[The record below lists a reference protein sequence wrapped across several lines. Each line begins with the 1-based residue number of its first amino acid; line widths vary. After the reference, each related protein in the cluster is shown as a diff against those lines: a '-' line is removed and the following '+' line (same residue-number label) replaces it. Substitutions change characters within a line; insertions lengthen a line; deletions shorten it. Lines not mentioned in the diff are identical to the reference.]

1 MPQGFCPKRTQGEEA
16 ARTTVHGCSRAHPG
30 GLNPFP
36 MPCGPDGGEALSQRP
51 PPRHVRR
58 PLPACNV
65 EANTALAPAF
75 ARVTEPAQDAADLIV
90 AALAA
95 LGVDY
100 VFGVPGGAVEP
111 LYNALARSAR
121 RGGPQAVVARNEQG
135 AAYMADG
142 YARET
147 GRLGVC
153 IATSGPGATNLITGV
168 ACAYDNHVPLL
179 VITGQPPIRNFGRG
193 ALQESSCTGI
203 NTVAMFRPCTR
214 YNSLVSHAEQLPTK
228 LFNALMQAQRAP
240 SGPSHLSIPVDIL
253 RQPLADGLE
262 APDFAGLLR
271 RAPALVDLPAVR
283 QLARLLFSARQPV
296 WLIGDGC
303 GEAANELMQLVRRTE
318 GRFITTPD
326 GKGFINP
333 RHPSYRGVFG
343 FGGHA
348 SAAELLQG
356 EPDLVIALGTGFGE
370 FSSGGWSTA
379 LLNSRLVHVDDSDE
393 NLMRSPMARLHVRGH
408 IKSVCEQLIALLAPS
423 HQGQEAQLLPFLHP
437 QMARQAYE
445 AMVDSPQAL
454 RGDSAPVKPQR
465 LVASLGE
472 RCPPQTRFVADAGNS
487 AAWAVHYLAPHD
499 QRSARMPS
507 GAFLPAGQE
516 RRMRSSSWLRV
527 TMDFAP
533 MGWAIGSAVGIALAN
548 RRCPVVCLTGDGSY
562 LMNGQ
567 EITVAAE
574 LGLTVLY
581 VVLND
586 GALGMVKH
594 GQRLA
599 GAEPIGFQ
607 LPQVDFAAMA
617 AAMGIPGHV
626 VRSTQDLDALDFG
639 ALLSRRGP
647 TLLDVRID
655 GEEVPPMNLR
665 MRTLGTA
672 R

>member
-1 MPQGFCPKRTQGEEA
+1 MET
-16 ARTTVHGCSRAHPG
+16 
-30 GLNPFP
+30 
-36 MPCGPDGGEALSQRP
+36 
-51 PPRHVRR
+51 
-58 PLPACNV
+58 
-65 EANTALAPAF
+65 NTALAPFYAAAPDP
-75 ARVTEPAQDAADLIV
+75 AREPAARDAA
-90 AALAA
+90 ALLVEALEA
-95 LGVDY
+95 LGVEY
-100 VFGVPGGAVEP
+100 VFGVPGGAIEP
-111 LYNALARSAR
+111 LYNALARSGR

-147 GRLGVC
+147 GKIGVC

-168 ACAYDNHVPLL
+168 ACAYDNNVPML
-179 VITGQPPIRNFGRG
+179 VITGQPPIKNFGKG

-203 NTVAMFRPCTR
+203 NTMAMFRPCTR
-214 YNSLVSHAEQLPTK
+214 YNSLVSHAEQLPIK
-228 LFNALMQAQRAP
+228 LFNALMHAQRAP

-253 RQPLADGLE
+253 RQPLPDDLE
-262 APDFAGLLR
+262 TPDFAGLLR
-271 RAPALVDLPAVR
+271 RAPALVDLSAVR

-303 GEAANELMQLVRRTE
+303 GEAGNELMQLVQLTD
-318 GRFITTPD
+318 GHFIATPD

-333 RHPSYRGVFG
+333 RHPRFRGVFG

-348 SAAELLQG
+348 SAAELLSSA
-356 EPDLVIALGTGFGE
+356 PDLVIALGTGFGE
-370 FSSGGWSTA
+370 FNSGGWSTS
-379 LLNSRLVHVDDSDE
+379 LLNSRLIHVDDSDE
-393 NLMRSPMARLHVRGH
+393 NLMRSPTARLHVRGH

-423 HQGQEAQLLPFLHP
+423 NSGQDATVLPFLHP

-445 AMVDSPQAL
+445 AMVDSPQAIHS
-454 RGDSAPVKPQR
+454 DSTPVKPQR
-465 LVASLGE
+465 LLATLGE
-472 RCPPQTRFVADAGNS
+472 CCPPQTRFVADAGNS

-499 QRSARMPS
+499 KRNGRLP
-507 GAFLPAGQE
+507 GGPFLPAGQE
-516 RRMRSSSWLRV
+516 RRTRPSSWLRV

-574 LGLTVLY
+574 LGLPVLY

-599 GAEPIGFQ
+599 GAEPIGFE
-607 LPQVDFAAMA
+607 LPKVDFAMMA

-626 VRSTQDLDALDFG
+626 IRSPADLDALDFN
-639 ALLSRRGP
+639 AILSRGGP

-665 MRTLGTA
+665 MKTLGTA
-672 R
+672 GTTK

>member
-1 MPQGFCPKRTQGEEA
+1 M
-16 ARTTVHGCSRAHPG
+16 S
-30 GLNPFP
+30 
-36 MPCGPDGGEALSQRP
+36 CGRLQ
-51 PPRHVRR
+51 
-58 PLPACNV
+58 PLPLRRALPVCNV
-65 EANTALAPAF
+65 ETNTAFAPVHDPAP
-75 ARVTEPAQDAADLIV
+75 EPARDAADLIV
-90 AALAA
+90 EALEA
-95 LGVDY
+95 LGVEY
-100 VFGVPGGAVEP
+100 VFGVPGGAIEP
-111 LYNALARSAR
+111 LYNALARSGR
-121 RGGPQAVVARNEQG
+121 RGGPRAIVARNEQG

-147 GRLGVC
+147 GKLGVC

-168 ACAYDNHVPLL
+168 ACSYDNDVPLL
-179 VITGQPPIRNFGRG
+179 VITGQPPIRNFGKG

-203 NTVAMFRPCTR
+203 NTMAMFRPCTR

-228 LFNALMQAQRAP
+228 LFNAIMQAQRAP

-253 RQPLADGLE
+253 REPLPADQDM
-262 APDFAGLLR
+262 PDFGGLLR

-283 QLARLLFSARQPV
+283 QLARLLFSAQRPV
-296 WLIGDGC
+296 WLLGAGC
-303 GEAANELMQLVRRTE
+303 GDAVGELMQLVQHTD

-326 GKGFINP
+326 GKGFVNP
-333 RHPSYRGVFG
+333 RHPRFSGVFG

-370 FSSGGWSTA
+370 FNSGGWSSA

-408 IKSVCEQLIALLAPS
+408 IKAVCEQLLALLTPP
-423 HQGQEAQLLPFLHP
+423 HDGHNAQLLPFMHP
-437 QMARQAYE
+437 QVARQAYD
-445 AMVDSPQAL
+445 AMVDSPAAA
-454 RGDSAPVKPQR
+454 RGDDAPVKPQR
-465 LVASLGE
+465 LIATLGE
-472 RCPPQTRFVADAGNS
+472 RCTPQTRFVADAGNS
-487 AAWAVHYLAPHD
+487 AAWAVHYLAPRD
-499 QRSARMPS
+499 QRSGRMPGS
-507 GAFLPAGQE
+507 AWLPAGKE
-516 RRMRSSSWLRV
+516 RRTRHSSWLRV

-533 MGWAIGSAVGIALAN
+533 MGWAIGSAVGIAMAN
-548 RRCPVVCLTGDGSY
+548 PRCPVVCLTGDGSY

-574 LGLTVLY
+574 LGLPVLY

-607 LPQVDFAAMA
+607 LPRVDFALMA
-617 AAMGIPGHV
+617 KAMGIHGLV
-626 VRSTQDLDALDFG
+626 VRSAAELDAVDFD
-639 ALLSRRGP
+639 ALLARRGP

-665 MRTLGTA
+665 MKTLGTA
-672 R
+672 K

>member
-1 MPQGFCPKRTQGEEA
+1 MD
-16 ARTTVHGCSRAHPG
+16 S
-30 GLNPFP
+30 
-36 MPCGPDGGEALSQRP
+36 
-51 PPRHVRR
+51 
-58 PLPACNV
+58 
-65 EANTALAPAF
+65 NTALAPFYADAPDT
-75 ARVTEPAQDAADLIV
+75 AREPAARDAADLLV
-90 AALAA
+90 EALEAI
-95 LGVDY
+95 GVEY
-100 VFGVPGGAVEP
+100 VFGVPGGAIEP
-111 LYNALARSAR
+111 LYNALARSGR

-147 GRLGVC
+147 GKIGVC

-168 ACAYDNHVPLL
+168 ACAYDNNVPML
-179 VITGQPPIRNFGRG
+179 VITGQPPIKNFGKG

-203 NTVAMFRPCTR
+203 NTMAMFRPCTR
-214 YNSLVSHAEQLPTK
+214 YNSLVSHAEQLPIK
-228 LFNALMQAQRAP
+228 LFNALMHAQRAP

-253 RQPLADGLE
+253 RQPLPDDLE
-262 APDFAGLLR
+262 TPDFAGLLR

-303 GEAANELMQLVRRTE
+303 GEAGNELMQLVQRTD
-318 GRFITTPD
+318 GHFIATPD

-333 RHPSYRGVFG
+333 RHPRFRGVFG
-343 FGGHA
+343 FGGHD
-348 SAAELLQG
+348 SAAELLSSA
-356 EPDLVIALGTGFGE
+356 PDLVIALGTGFGE
-370 FSSGGWSTA
+370 FNSGGWSSS

-423 HQGQEAQLLPFLHP
+423 SSGQDGQLLPFVHP

-445 AMVDSPQAL
+445 AMVDSPQATL
-454 RGDSAPVKPQR
+454 SDSAPVKPQR
-465 LVASLGE
+465 LLATLSE

-499 QRSARMPS
+499 QRSGRLP
-507 GAFLPAGQE
+507 GGPFLPSGQE
-516 RRMRSSSWLRV
+516 RRTRPSSWLRV

-533 MGWAIGSAVGIALAN
+533 MGWAIGSAVGIAMAN

-574 LGLTVLY
+574 LGLPVLY

-599 GAEPIGFQ
+599 GAEPIGFE
-607 LPQVDFAAMA
+607 LPKVDFAMMA

-626 VRSTQDLDALDFG
+626 IRSPADLDALDFN
-639 ALLSRRGP
+639 AILSRGGP
-647 TLLDVRID
+647 TLLDIRID

-665 MRTLGTA
+665 MKTLGTA
-672 R
+672 K

>member
-1 MPQGFCPKRTQGEEA
+1 MVGSFS
-16 ARTTVHGCSRAHPG
+16 SRCRADSRCKALQQRNAHA
-30 GLNPFP
+30 F
-36 MPCGPDGGEALSQRP
+36 A
-51 PPRHVRR
+51 RR
-58 PLPACNV
+58 PIACCTV
-65 EANTALAPAF
+65 ESNTVLALAPEP
-75 ARVTEPAQDAADLIV
+75 TCEPAARDAADLLV
-90 AALAA
+90 DALAA
-95 LGVDY
+95 LGVEY
-100 VFGVPGGAVEP
+100 VFGVPGGAIEP
-111 LYNALARSAR
+111 LYNALARSGR

-147 GRLGVC
+147 GKLGVC

-168 ACAYDNHVPLL
+168 ACAYDNNVPML
-179 VITGQPPIRNFGRG
+179 VITGQPPIKNFGKG

-203 NTVAMFRPCTR
+203 NTMAMFRPCTR

-253 RQPLADGLE
+253 REPLPADME
-262 APDFAGLLR
+262 TPDFAGLLR

-303 GEAANELMQLVRRTE
+303 GEAANDLMQLVQRTD
-318 GRFITTPD
+318 GTFITTPD

-333 RHPSYRGVFG
+333 RHPRYQGVFG

-348 SAAELLQG
+348 SAAELLSS

-370 FSSGGWSTA
+370 FNSGGWSTA

-408 IKSVCEQLIALLAPS
+408 IRSVCEQLLTLLAPS
-423 HQGQEAQLLPFLHP
+423 NGGQDAAVLPFMHP
-437 QMARQAYE
+437 QVARQAYE

-454 RGDSAPVKPQR
+454 HSDSAPVKPQR
-465 LVASLGE
+465 LLATLGE

-499 QRSARMPS
+499 KRSRMPGGAYLPS
-507 GAFLPAGQE
+507 GKE
-516 RRMRSSSWLRV
+516 RRLRSSSWLRV

-574 LGLTVLY
+574 LGLSVLY

-607 LPQVDFAAMA
+607 LPKVDFAAMA
-617 AAMGIPGHV
+617 AAMGIPGYV
-626 VRSTQDLDALDFG
+626 IRSPHDLDALDFG

-655 GEEVPPMNLR
+655 GEEVPPMNVR
-665 MRTLGTA
+665 MKTLGTA

>member
-1 MPQGFCPKRTQGEEA
+1 M
-16 ARTTVHGCSRAHPG
+16 
-30 GLNPFP
+30 
-36 MPCGPDGGEALSQRP
+36 RP
-51 PPRHVRR
+51 PVRC
-58 PLPACNV
+58 PVACCTV
-65 EANTALAPAF
+65 ESNTALAPFYTEAPDS
-75 ARVTEPAQDAADLIV
+75 ARECALRDAADLLV
-90 AALAA
+90 DALAA
-95 LGVDY
+95 LGVEY
-100 VFGVPGGAVEP
+100 VFGVPGGAIEP

-147 GRLGVC
+147 GKLGVC

-168 ACAYDNHVPLL
+168 ACAYDNNVPML
-179 VITGQPPIRNFGRG
+179 VITGQPPIKNFGKG

-203 NTVAMFRPCTR
+203 NTMAMFRPCTR

-253 RQPLADGLE
+253 RSPLPDDLE
-262 APDFAGLLR
+262 TPDFAGLLR

-303 GEAANELMQLVRRTE
+303 GEAANDLMQLVQRTE
-318 GRFITTPD
+318 GHFITTPD

-333 RHPSYRGVFG
+333 RHPRFRGVFG

-370 FSSGGWSTA
+370 FNSGGWSTA

-408 IKSVCEQLIALLAPS
+408 IKSVCEQLIALLNSPQDAT
-423 HQGQEAQLLPFLHP
+423 LLPFMHP
-437 QMARQAYE
+437 QVARQAYE
-445 AMVDSPQAL
+445 AMVDSPEAL
-454 RGDSAPVKPQR
+454 HSDSAPLKPQR
-465 LVASLGE
+465 LVATLGE

-499 QRSARMPS
+499 QRARMPGS
-507 GAFLPAGQE
+507 AYLPAGKE
-516 RRMRSSSWLRV
+516 RRTRTSSWLRV

-533 MGWAIGSAVGIALAN
+533 MGWAIGSAVGIAMAN

-574 LGLTVLY
+574 LGLPVLY

-607 LPQVDFAAMA
+607 LPKVDFAAMA

-626 VRSTQDLDALDFG
+626 VRSPADLDALDFD
-639 ALLSRRGP
+639 ALLSRQGP
-647 TLLDVRID
+647 TLLDIRID

-665 MRTLGTA
+665 MKTLGTA

>member
-1 MPQGFCPKRTQGEEA
+1 ME
-16 ARTTVHGCSRAHPG
+16 S
-30 GLNPFP
+30 
-36 MPCGPDGGEALSQRP
+36 
-51 PPRHVRR
+51 
-58 PLPACNV
+58 
-65 EANTALAPAF
+65 NTALAPFYAEVPDR
-75 ARVTEPAQDAADLIV
+75 APTPLAAAPRDAADLLIS
-90 AALAA
+90 ALEA
-95 LGVDY
+95 LGVEY
-100 VFGVPGGAVEP
+100 VFGVPGGAIEP

-142 YARET
+142 YARES
-147 GRLGVC
+147 GKIGVC

-168 ACAYDNHVPLL
+168 ACAYDNNVPML
-179 VITGQPPIRNFGRG
+179 VITGQPPIRNFGKG

-203 NTVAMFRPCTR
+203 NTMAMFRPCTR

-228 LFNALMQAQRAP
+228 LFNALMQALRAP

-253 RQPLADGLE
+253 REPLADDLE
-262 APDFAGLLR
+262 TPEFAALLR

-283 QLARLLFSARQPV
+283 QLASLLFSAREPV

-303 GEAANELMQLVRRTE
+303 GEAANELMQLVQRT
-318 GRFITTPD
+318 GGHFITTPD
-326 GKGFINP
+326 GKGFVNP
-333 RHPSYRGVFG
+333 RHPRFRGVFG
-343 FGGHA
+343 FGGHG
-348 SAAELLQG
+348 SAAELLSSA
-356 EPDLVIALGTGFGE
+356 PDLVIALGTGFGE
-370 FSSGGWSTA
+370 FSSGGWSSS

-408 IKSVCEQLIALLAPS
+408 VRSVCEQLLALLAPS
-423 HQGQEAQLLPFLHP
+423 KGGPEAQLLPFLHP
-437 QMARQAYE
+437 QKAREAYE
-445 AMVDSPQAL
+445 AMVDSPQAVRSNSL
-454 RGDSAPVKPQR
+454 PVKPQR
-465 LVASLGE
+465 LMATLSE

-499 QRSARMPS
+499 QRSRLPG
-507 GAFLPAGQE
+507 GAGLPAGRD
-516 RRMRSSSWLRV
+516 RRARSSSWLRV

-533 MGWAIGSAVGIALAN
+533 MGWAIGSAVGIAMAN

-574 LGLTVLY
+574 LGLPVLY

-607 LPQVDFAAMA
+607 LPQVNFALMA

-626 VRSTQDLDALDFG
+626 IRSPQDLDALDFD
-639 ALLSRRGP
+639 ALLSRPGP

-665 MRTLGTA
+665 MKTLGTA
-672 R
+672 K

>member
-1 MPQGFCPKRTQGEEA
+1 
-16 ARTTVHGCSRAHPG
+16 
-30 GLNPFP
+30 
-36 MPCGPDGGEALSQRP
+36 MPCEQAGAGRLRGARSQP
-51 PPRHVRR
+51 VARR
-58 PLPACNV
+58 PIACRNV
-65 EANTALAPAF
+65 ESNTALAPFYAGETDLP
-75 ARVTEPAQDAADLIV
+75 RESTVRDAADLIV
-90 AALAA
+90 DALAA
-95 LGVDY
+95 LGVEF
-100 VFGVPGGAVEP
+100 VFGVPGGAIEP

-121 RGGPQAVVARNEQG
+121 RGGPQAIVARNEQG

-168 ACAYDNHVPLL
+168 ACAYDNNIPML
-179 VITGQPPIRNFGRG
+179 VITGQPPIKNFGKG

-203 NTVAMFRPCTR
+203 NTMAMFRPCTR
-214 YNSLVSHAEQLPTK
+214 YNSLVSHAEQLPNK
-228 LFNALMQAQRAP
+228 LFNALMQAHRAP

-253 RQPLADGLE
+253 REPLSDDVDM
-262 APDFAGLLR
+262 PDFAGLLR

-303 GEAANELMQLVRRTE
+303 GEAATDLMQLVQRTD
-318 GRFITTPD
+318 GNFITTPD

-333 RHPSYRGVFG
+333 RHPRFRGVFG

-348 SAAELLQG
+348 SAAELLSS
-356 EPDLVIALGTGFGE
+356 EPDLVIAVGTGFGE
-370 FSSGGWSTA
+370 LNSGGWSA
-379 LLNSRLVHVDDSDE
+379 SLLNSRLVHVDDSDE

-408 IKSVCEQLIALLAPS
+408 IRSVCEQLLTLLASP
-423 HQGQEAQLLPFLHP
+423 QDAALLPFLHP
-437 QMARQAYE
+437 QVARQAYE
-445 AMVDSPQAL
+445 AMVDSPEAL
-454 RGDSAPVKPQR
+454 HGEASPVKPQR
-465 LVASLGE
+465 LVAALGE

-487 AAWAVHYLAPHD
+487 AVWAVHYLAPHD
-499 QRSARMPS
+499 KRSGRMPG
-507 GAFLPAGQE
+507 GAYLPAGQE
-516 RRMRSSSWLRV
+516 RRTRHSSWLRV

-574 LGLTVLY
+574 LGLPVLY

-599 GAEPIGFQ
+599 GAEPIGFE
-607 LPQVDFAAMA
+607 LPRVDFAAMA

-626 VRSTQDLDALDFG
+626 IRSHKDLDELDFNV
-639 ALLSRRGP
+639 LLNRRGP
-647 TLLDVRID
+647 TLLDIRID
-655 GEEVPPMNLR
+655 GEEVPPMNVR
-665 MRTLGTA
+665 MKTLGTA

>member
-1 MPQGFCPKRTQGEEA
+1 ME
-16 ARTTVHGCSRAHPG
+16 S
-30 GLNPFP
+30 
-36 MPCGPDGGEALSQRP
+36 
-51 PPRHVRR
+51 
-58 PLPACNV
+58 
-65 EANTALAPAF
+65 NTALAPAR
-75 ARVTEPAQDAADLIV
+75 AWATEPARDCAPRDAADLIV
-90 AALAA
+90 DALAA
-95 LGVDY
+95 LGVEY

-121 RGGPQAVVARNEQG
+121 RGGPQAIVARNEQG

-168 ACAYDNHVPLL
+168 ACAYDNNVPIL
-179 VITGQPPIRNFGRG
+179 VITGQPPIKNFGKG

-253 RQPLADGLE
+253 REPLRPGME

-303 GEAANELMQLVRRTE
+303 GDAANELMQLVQRSD
-318 GRFITTPD
+318 GSFITTPD

-333 RHPSYRGVFG
+333 RHPRYRGVFG

-348 SAAELLQG
+348 SAAELLQA

-370 FSSGGWSTA
+370 FNSGGWSST

-408 IKSVCEQLIALLAPS
+408 IKSVCEQLLALLAPS
-423 HQGQEAQLLPFLHP
+423 HNGQEAQLLPFLHP
-437 QMARQAYE
+437 QVARLAYE
-445 AMVDSPQAL
+445 AMVDSPEAL
-454 RGDSAPVKPQR
+454 RSDSAPVKPQR
-465 LVASLGE
+465 LVACLSE

-487 AAWAVHYLAPHD
+487 AAWAVHYLAPRD
-499 QRSARMPS
+499 QRSARLPGS
-507 GAFLPAGQE
+507 AFLPAGQE
-516 RRMRSSSWLRV
+516 RRTGSSSWLRV

-533 MGWAIGSAVGIALAN
+533 MGWAIGSAVGIAMAN

-574 LGLTVLY
+574 LGLPVLY

-607 LPQVDFAAMA
+607 LPKVDFAAMA
-617 AAMGIPGHV
+617 ASMGIPGHV
-626 VRSTQDLDALDFG
+626 IRTPQELDALDFD
-639 ALLSRRGP
+639 ALLSRAGP

>member
-1 MPQGFCPKRTQGEEA
+1 ME
-16 ARTTVHGCSRAHPG
+16 S
-30 GLNPFP
+30 
-36 MPCGPDGGEALSQRP
+36 
-51 PPRHVRR
+51 
-58 PLPACNV
+58 
-65 EANTALAPAF
+65 NTALAPFYVGAPD
-75 ARVTEPAQDAADLIV
+75 ATREPAHRDAADLIV
-90 AALAA
+90 DALAA
-95 LGVDY
+95 LGVEY
-100 VFGVPGGAVEP
+100 VFGVPGGAIEP

-147 GRLGVC
+147 GKLGVC

-168 ACAYDNHVPLL
+168 ACAYDNNVPLL
-179 VITGQPPIRNFGRG
+179 VITGQPPIKNFGKG

-203 NTVAMFRPCTR
+203 NTMAMFRPCTR

-228 LFNALMQAQRAP
+228 LFNALMQAQRSP
-240 SGPSHLSIPVDIL
+240 SGPSHLSIPVDLL
-253 RQPLADGLE
+253 RAPVSSDAE
-262 APDFAGLLR
+262 TPDFAGLLR

-283 QLARLLFSARQPV
+283 QLARLLFSAQRPV

-303 GEAANELMQLVRRTE
+303 GEAANELMQLVQRTD
-318 GRFITTPD
+318 GHFITTPD

-333 RHPSYRGVFG
+333 RHPRYRGVFG

-370 FSSGGWSTA
+370 FNSGGWSSA

-408 IKSVCEQLIALLAPS
+408 IKSVCEQLMTLLASP
-423 HQGQEAQLLPFLHP
+423 QEGTLLPFMHP

-445 AMVDSPQAL
+445 AMVDRPAALQAEA
-454 RGDSAPVKPQR
+454 GPVKPQR
-465 LVASLGE
+465 LVATLGE

-487 AAWAVHYLAPHD
+487 AAWAVHYLAPQD
-499 QRSARMPS
+499 QRGGRMPG
-507 GAFLPAGQE
+507 GAYLPAGKE
-516 RRMRSSSWLRV
+516 RRTRSSSWLRV

-548 RRCPVVCLTGDGSY
+548 RRCPVVCMTGDGSY

-574 LGLTVLY
+574 LGLPVLY

-607 LPQVDFAAMA
+607 LPRVDFAAMA
-617 AAMGIPGHV
+617 AAMGIAGHV
-626 VRSTQDLDALDFG
+626 IRTAADLDALDFNS
-639 ALLSRRGP
+639 LLSRGGP

-665 MRTLGTA
+665 MKTLGTA

>member
-1 MPQGFCPKRTQGEEA
+1 
-16 ARTTVHGCSRAHPG
+16 
-30 GLNPFP
+30 
-36 MPCGPDGGEALSQRP
+36 
-51 PPRHVRR
+51 
-58 PLPACNV
+58 V
-65 EANTALAPAF
+65 ETNTALAPFYSA
-75 ARVTEPAQDAADLIV
+75 APETTREPAARDAADLLV
-90 AALAA
+90 EALEA
-95 LGVDY
+95 LGVEY
-100 VFGVPGGAVEP
+100 VFGVPGGAIEP
-111 LYNALARSAR
+111 LYNALARSGR

-147 GRLGVC
+147 GKIGVC

-168 ACAYDNHVPLL
+168 ACAYDNNVPML
-179 VITGQPPIRNFGRG
+179 VITGQPPIKNFGKG

-203 NTVAMFRPCTR
+203 NTMAMFRPCTR
-214 YNSLVSHAEQLPTK
+214 YNSLVSHAEQLPIK
-228 LFNALMQAQRAP
+228 LFNALMHAQRAP

-253 RQPLADGLE
+253 RQPLPDDLE
-262 APDFAGLLR
+262 TPDFAGLLR

-283 QLARLLFSARQPV
+283 QLARLLFSASAPV
-296 WLIGDGC
+296 WLVGDGC
-303 GEAANELMQLVRRTE
+303 GDAANELMQLVQLTD
-318 GRFITTPD
+318 GHFIATPD

-333 RHPSYRGVFG
+333 RHPRFRGVFG
-343 FGGHA
+343 FGGHS
-348 SAAELLQG
+348 SAAELLSS

-370 FSSGGWSTA
+370 FNSGGWSTN

-393 NLMRSPMARLHVRGH
+393 NLMRSPTARLHVRGH

-423 HQGQEAQLLPFLHP
+423 NSGNDATVLPFLHP
-437 QMARQAYE
+437 QKARQAYE
-445 AMVDSPQAL
+445 AMVDSPAAIHS
-454 RGDSAPVKPQR
+454 DSAPVKPQR
-465 LVASLGE
+465 LLAALSE

-499 QRSARMPS
+499 QRSGRLP
-507 GAFLPAGQE
+507 GGPFLPAGQE
-516 RRMRSSSWLRV
+516 RRTRPSSWLRV

-533 MGWAIGSAVGIALAN
+533 MGWAIGSAVGIAVAN

-574 LGLTVLY
+574 LGLPVLY

-617 AAMGIPGHV
+617 RSMGIPGVV
-626 VRSTQDLDALDFG
+626 VRSGAELDALDFE
-639 ALLSRRGP
+639 ALLSRNGP
-647 TLLDVRID
+647 TLLDVRVD

>member
-1 MPQGFCPKRTQGEEA
+1 
-16 ARTTVHGCSRAHPG
+16 
-30 GLNPFP
+30 
-36 MPCGPDGGEALSQRP
+36 MPCGPAGARRSESALP
-51 PPRHVRR
+51 PLHARH
-58 PLPACNV
+58 PIACRNV
-65 EANTALAPAF
+65 ESNTAFAPFPAGAF
-75 ARVTEPAQDAADLIV
+75 ESSRNVAARDAADLIV
-90 AALAA
+90 DALAA
-95 LGVDY
+95 LGVEY
-100 VFGVPGGAVEP
+100 VFGVPGGAIEP
-111 LYNALARSAR
+111 LYNALARSGR
-121 RGGPQAVVARNEQG
+121 RGGPQAIVARNEQG

-168 ACAYDNHVPLL
+168 ACAYDNNVPLL
-179 VITGQPPIRNFGRG
+179 VLTGQPPIKNFGKG

-203 NTVAMFRPCTR
+203 NTMAMFRPCTR
-214 YNSLVSHAEQLPTK
+214 YNSLVSHAEQLPVK
-228 LFNALMQAQRAP
+228 LFNALMQAQRSP

-253 RQPLADGLE
+253 RAPLSSDVE
-262 APDFAGLLR
+262 TPDFAGLLR

-303 GEAANELMQLVRRTE
+303 GEAANDLMQLVQRTD
-318 GRFITTPD
+318 GSFITTPD
-326 GKGFINP
+326 GKGFVNP
-333 RHPSYRGVFG
+333 RHPRFRGVFG

-348 SAAELLQG
+348 SAAELLSG

-370 FSSGGWSTA
+370 FNSGGWSTA

-408 IKSVCEQLIALLAPS
+408 IKSVCEQLTALLASP
-423 HQGQEAQLLPFLHP
+423 QEAALLPFLHP
-437 QMARQAYE
+437 QVGRQAYE
-445 AMVDSPQAL
+445 AMVDRPEAL
-454 RGDSAPVKPQR
+454 HGDSAPVKPQR
-465 LVASLGE
+465 LLAALGE

-499 QRSARMPS
+499 QRSGRMP
-507 GAFLPAGQE
+507 GNAYLPAGQE
-516 RRMRSSSWLRV
+516 RRVRHSSWLRV

-533 MGWAIGSAVGIALAN
+533 MGWAIGSAVGIAMAN

-574 LGLTVLY
+574 LGLPVLY

-607 LPQVDFAAMA
+607 LPKVDFAAMA
-617 AAMGIPGHV
+617 EAMGIPGVV
-626 VRSTQDLDALDFG
+626 VRSTQDLDALDFT

-665 MRTLGTA
+665 MKTLGTA

>member
-1 MPQGFCPKRTQGEEA
+1 MET
-16 ARTTVHGCSRAHPG
+16 
-30 GLNPFP
+30 
-36 MPCGPDGGEALSQRP
+36 
-51 PPRHVRR
+51 
-58 PLPACNV
+58 
-65 EANTALAPAF
+65 NTAFAPIHDFVA
-75 ARVTEPAQDAADLIV
+75 EPARDSADLIV
-90 AALAA
+90 EALEA
-95 LGVDY
+95 LGVEY
-100 VFGVPGGAVEP
+100 VFGVPGGAIEP
-111 LYNALARSAR
+111 LYNALARSGR

-147 GRLGVC
+147 GKLGVC

-168 ACAYDNHVPLL
+168 ACSYDNNVPVL
-179 VITGQPPIRNFGRG
+179 VITGQPPIKNFGKG

-203 NTVAMFRPCTR
+203 NTMAMFRPCTR

-228 LFNALMQAQRAP
+228 LFNAIMQAQRAP
-240 SGPSHLSIPVDIL
+240 SGPSHLSIPVDIM
-253 RQPLADGLE
+253 REPLPAGLE
-262 APDFAGLLR
+262 MPDFAGLLR

-303 GEAANELMQLVRRTE
+303 GEAANDLMQLVQRTE
-318 GRFITTPD
+318 GHFIATPD

-333 RHPSYRGVFG
+333 RHPRFRGVFG

-348 SAAELLQG
+348 SAAELLRA

-370 FSSGGWSTA
+370 FNSGGWSTA

-423 HQGQEAQLLPFLHP
+423 QQGQEAQLLPFTHP
-437 QMARQAYE
+437 QMARQAFE

-454 RGDSAPVKPQR
+454 RGDGEPVKPQR
-465 LVASLGE
+465 LLAALGE
-472 RCPPQTRFVADAGNS
+472 RCAPQTRFVADAGNS
-487 AAWAVHYLAPHD
+487 AAWAVHYLAPRD
-499 QRSARMPS
+499 QRSSRMPG
-507 GAFLPAGQE
+507 GAYLPAGKE
-516 RRMRSSSWLRV
+516 RRTRPSSWLRV

-574 LGLTVLY
+574 LGLPVLY

-607 LPQVDFAAMA
+607 LPKVDFAAMA
-617 AAMGIPGHV
+617 MAMGIPGHV
-626 VRSTQDLDALDFG
+626 VHSSHDLDALDFD
-639 ALLSRRGP
+639 ALLSRPGP

-665 MRTLGTA
+665 MKTLGTA

>member
-1 MPQGFCPKRTQGEEA
+1 MAREPA
-16 ARTTVHGCSRAHPG
+16 AR
-30 GLNPFP
+30 
-36 MPCGPDGGEALSQRP
+36 
-51 PPRHVRR
+51 
-58 PLPACNV
+58 
-65 EANTALAPAF
+65 
-75 ARVTEPAQDAADLIV
+75 DAADMLV
-90 AALAA
+90 EALEA
-95 LGVDY
+95 LGVEY
-100 VFGVPGGAVEP
+100 VFGVPGGAIEP
-111 LYNALARSAR
+111 LYNALARSGR

-147 GRLGVC
+147 GKIGVC

-168 ACAYDNHVPLL
+168 ACAYDNNVPML
-179 VITGQPPIRNFGRG
+179 VITGQPPIKNFGKG

-203 NTVAMFRPCTR
+203 NTMAMFRPCTR
-214 YNSLVSHAEQLPTK
+214 YNSLVSHAEQLPIK
-228 LFNALMQAQRAP
+228 LFNALMHAQRAP

-253 RQPLADGLE
+253 RTPLPDDLE
-262 APDFAGLLR
+262 VPDFSGLLR

-283 QLARLLFSARQPV
+283 QLARLLFSAQAPV

-303 GEAANELMQLVRRTE
+303 GEAGNELMQLVQLTD
-318 GRFITTPD
+318 GHFIATPD

-333 RHPSYRGVFG
+333 RHPRFRGVFG

-348 SAAELLQG
+348 SAAELLSS

-370 FSSGGWSTA
+370 FNSGGWSTH

-393 NLMRSPMARLHVRGH
+393 NLMRSPTARLHVRGH
-408 IKSVCEQLIALLAPS
+408 IKSVCEQLITLLAPS
-423 HQGQEAQLLPFLHP
+423 NNGQDATVLPFLHP
-437 QMARQAYE
+437 QKARQAYE

-454 RGDSAPVKPQR
+454 RSDSAPVKPQR
-465 LVASLGE
+465 LLATLSE

-499 QRSARMPS
+499 QRSGRLPGASYLPS
-507 GAFLPAGQE
+507 GQE
-516 RRMRSSSWLRV
+516 RRTRPSSWLRV

-533 MGWAIGSAVGIALAN
+533 MGWAIGSAVGIAMAN

-574 LGLTVLY
+574 LGLPVLY

-599 GAEPIGFQ
+599 GAEPIGFE
-607 LPQVDFAAMA
+607 LPKVDFAMMA

-626 VRSTQDLDALDFG
+626 IRSPADLDALDFN
-639 ALLSRRGP
+639 ALLSRAGP

-665 MRTLGTA
+665 MKTLGTA
-672 R
+672 K

>member
-1 MPQGFCPKRTQGEEA
+1 MVGFLF
-16 ARTTVHGCSRAHPG
+16 SRPRA
-30 GLNPFP
+30 GLWPVA
-36 MPCGPDGGEALSQRP
+36 ESI
-51 PPRHVRR
+51 
-58 PLPACNV
+58 ACCIV
-65 EANTALAPAF
+65 ESNTALAPFYAG
-75 ARVTEPAQDAADLIV
+75 APELTSEPAQRDAADLLV
-90 AALAA
+90 DALAA
-95 LGVDY
+95 LGVEY
-100 VFGVPGGAVEP
+100 VFGVPGGAIEP

-147 GRLGVC
+147 GKLGVC

-168 ACAYDNHVPLL
+168 ACAYDNNVPML
-179 VITGQPPIRNFGRG
+179 VITGQPPIKNFGKG

-203 NTVAMFRPCTR
+203 NTMAMFRPCTR

-253 RQPLADGLE
+253 RAPVSSDVE
-262 APDFAGLLR
+262 TPDFAGLLR

-283 QLARLLFSARQPV
+283 QLARLLFSAHQPV

-303 GEAANELMQLVRRTE
+303 GEAANDLMQLVQRTD
-318 GRFITTPD
+318 GSFITTPD
-326 GKGFINP
+326 GKGFVNP
-333 RHPSYRGVFG
+333 RHPRFRGVFG
-343 FGGHA
+343 FGGHG

-370 FSSGGWSTA
+370 FNSGGWSTA

-408 IKSVCEQLIALLAPS
+408 IKSVCEQLMTLLASP
-423 HQGQEAQLLPFLHP
+423 QDAALLPFMHP
-437 QMARQAYE
+437 QVARQAYE

-454 RGDSAPVKPQR
+454 HGDSALVKPQR
-465 LVASLGE
+465 LVATLGE

-499 QRSARMPS
+499 QRARMPG
-507 GAFLPAGQE
+507 GAYLPAGKE
-516 RRMRSSSWLRV
+516 RRTRSSSWLRV

-533 MGWAIGSAVGIALAN
+533 MGWAIGSAVGIAMAN

-574 LGLTVLY
+574 LGLPVLY

-607 LPQVDFAAMA
+607 LPKVDFAMMA
-617 AAMGIPGHV
+617 ASMGIPGHV
-626 VRSTQDLDALDFG
+626 VRTAADLDALDFE
-639 ALLSRRGP
+639 ALLSRGGP

-665 MRTLGTA
+665 MKTLGTA

>member
-1 MPQGFCPKRTQGEEA
+1 MPSHCLL
-16 ARTTVHGCSRAHPG
+16 TTVETNTVFASHPERV
-30 GLNPFP
+30 P
-36 MPCGPDGGEALSQRP
+36 E
-51 PPRHVRR
+51 PPR
-58 PLPACNV
+58 
-65 EANTALAPAF
+65 
-75 ARVTEPAQDAADLIV
+75 DAADLLV
-90 AALAA
+90 DALAA
-95 LGVDY
+95 LGVEF
-100 VFGVPGGAVEP
+100 VFGVPGGAIEP

-168 ACAYDNHVPLL
+168 ACAYDNNVPML
-179 VITGQPPIRNFGRG
+179 VITGQPPIKNFGKG
-193 ALQESSCTGI
+193 ALQESSCTGV
-203 NTVAMFRPCTR
+203 NTMAMFRPCTR

-253 RQPLADGLE
+253 REPLPEGME
-262 APDFAGLLR
+262 TPDFAGLLR
-271 RAPALVDLPAVR
+271 RAPAMVDLPAVR

-303 GEAANELMQLVRRTE
+303 GDAAADLMQLVQRTD

-333 RHPSYRGVFG
+333 RHPRFRGVFG

-348 SAAELLQG
+348 SAAELLSS

-370 FSSGGWSTA
+370 FNSGGWSAA

-408 IKSVCEQLIALLAPS
+408 VKAVCEQLLSLLASPG
-423 HQGQEAQLLPFLHP
+423 GQDAQLLPFTHP

-445 AMVDSPQAL
+445 AMVDDPQAL
-454 RGDSAPVKPQR
+454 HSAAAPVKPQR
-465 LVASLGE
+465 LMATLSG

-499 QRSARMPS
+499 QRSRMPG
-507 GAFLPAGQE
+507 GAYLPAGKE
-516 RRMRSSSWLRV
+516 RRTRSSSWLRV

-574 LGLTVLY
+574 LGLPVLY

-607 LPQVDFAAMA
+607 LPKVDFAMMA

-626 VRSTQDLDALDFG
+626 ISSPADLDALDFN
-639 ALLSRRGP
+639 ALLSRDGP
-647 TLLDVRID
+647 TLLDIRID

-665 MRTLGTA
+665 MKTLGTA
-672 R
+672 K

>member
-1 MPQGFCPKRTQGEEA
+1 MPLRKQWFR
-16 ARTTVHGCSRAHPG
+16 S
-30 GLNPFP
+30 
-36 MPCGPDGGEALSQRP
+36 
-51 PPRHVRR
+51 PPRC
-58 PLPACNV
+58 PIACRCRTV
-65 EANTALAPAF
+65 ESNTALAPFYA
-75 ARVTEPAQDAADLIV
+75 AAPEPAREPAPRDAADLLV
-90 AALAA
+90 DALAA
-95 LGVDY
+95 LGVEY
-100 VFGVPGGAVEP
+100 VFGVPGGAIEP

-168 ACAYDNHVPLL
+168 ACAYDNNVPML
-179 VITGQPPIRNFGRG
+179 VITGQPPIKNFGKG

-203 NTVAMFRPCTR
+203 NTMAMFRPCTR

-253 RQPLADGLE
+253 RAPVSSDME
-262 APDFAGLLR
+262 TPDFAGLLR

-303 GEAANELMQLVRRTE
+303 GEAANDLMQLVQRTD
-318 GRFITTPD
+318 GSFITTPD
-326 GKGFINP
+326 GKGFVNP
-333 RHPSYRGVFG
+333 RHPRFRGVFG
-343 FGGHA
+343 FGGHD
-348 SAAELLQG
+348 SAAELLSS

-370 FSSGGWSTA
+370 FNSGGWSSA

-408 IKSVCEQLIALLAPS
+408 IKSVCEQLVSLLASPKD
-423 HQGQEAQLLPFLHP
+423 AALLPFLHP
-437 QMARQAYE
+437 QVARQAYE
-445 AMVDSPQAL
+445 AMVDNPDAL
-454 RGDSAPVKPQR
+454 HGDSAPVKPQR
-465 LVASLGE
+465 LLATLGE
-472 RCPPQTRFVADAGNS
+472 RCKAQTRFVADAGNS

-499 QRSARMPS
+499 QRSRMPG
-507 GAFLPAGQE
+507 GAYLPTGKE
-516 RRMRSSSWLRV
+516 RRTRASSWLRV

-574 LGLTVLY
+574 LGLPVLY

-599 GAEPIGFQ
+599 GAEPIGFE
-607 LPQVDFAAMA
+607 LPKVDFAAMA

-626 VRSTQDLDALDFG
+626 VRSSKDLDALDFD
-639 ALLSRRGP
+639 ALLSRQGP

-665 MRTLGTA
+665 MRTLGTG